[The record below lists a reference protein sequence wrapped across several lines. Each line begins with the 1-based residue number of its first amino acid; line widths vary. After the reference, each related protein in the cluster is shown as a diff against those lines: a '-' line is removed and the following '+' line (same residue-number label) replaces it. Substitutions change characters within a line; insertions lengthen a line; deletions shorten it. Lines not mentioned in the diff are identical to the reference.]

1 LTFGP
6 KDRILQA
13 YSNETEHEMQQE
25 IAEILANL
33 FKVSPEALAAY
44 VQERQ
49 EAARRRMMSKRA
61 SWERS
66 VRAMTNVQSVIIDD
80 MTHDGYQLNKSWTN
94 RASGRVAFMLV
105 KELWNSAKGRVGT
118 KLVMVYPDGSRVET
132 FEKTISVKQVF

>member
-1 LTFGP
+1 
-6 KDRILQA
+6 
-13 YSNETEHEMQQE
+13 MQQE